1 MRDAKAHL
9 SRFCWIFSG
18 LLFVVWVSIMRGT
31 LAELASI
38 EGMPSE
44 PTLRKMIAGDPDF
57 RGIVKRGSNGDAYEI
72 ELEEAARYIVEREQ
86 AKVDA
91 ERARQS
97 ELAQLG
103 LNLGLGVAKE
113 QAGSGFT
120 IADRK
125 ALLEEEVVA
134 MRLGKLRGELIDKAS
149 VETAVSQFLVKVRDL
164 GTTFGARLAKRAD
177 VSRSTLIEI
186 ERLMEDDQATLARW
200 MRELG
205 TIGTPHDDADID
217 GALSA
222 AASLDRP
229 AA

>member
-1 MRDAKAHL
+1 
-9 SRFCWIFSG
+9 
-18 LLFVVWVSIMRGT
+18 
-31 LAELASI
+31 
-38 EGMPSE
+38 
-44 PTLRKMIAGDPDF
+44 MIAGDPDF